1 MNYWNFIM
9 ILFFFGCQNLQKPEK
24 PKDLIPE
31 DTMISILTEAYLAN
45 ASQSVRNQAIFAE
58 SIDLD
63 SIIYTKFNIDSIQ
76 FKKSNDYYS
85 FDFNTYLDMLKKVE
99 NNLMQYEKRI
109 DSLREA
115 QIRKKDEIE
124 QERQAI
130 RENRSSEENE

>member
-1 MNYWNFIM
+1 MNYWNLIL

-31 DTMISILTEAYLAN
+31 DKMVSILTEAYLAN
-45 ASQSVRNQAIFAE
+45 ASQSVRNQAVFAE
-58 SIDLD
+58 AIDLD

-109 DSLREA
+109 DSLREV
-115 QIRKKDEIE
+115 QIQKQDEIE

-130 RENRSSEENE
+130 RENRTSEENE